1 MLDGATYNGCM
12 QLGQLGLESLQ
23 TKPFSRNCGG
33 AFARTARRLR
43 VVYEHTF
50 VAMVTKRIHGSG
62 IMTGG
67 DVEHFHAGS
76 YLVLMCANTQSKQ

>member
-1 MLDGATYNGCM
+1 
-12 QLGQLGLESLQ
+12 
-23 TKPFSRNCGG
+23 
-33 AFARTARRLR
+33 
-43 VVYEHTF
+43 
-50 VAMVTKRIHGSG
+50 MVTKRIHRSE